1 MENGYMNWV
10 WLAFIHHKQV
20 WRGSRWRMATS
31 TGCGWLLHTTNKSGE
46 KADGEWLHELGVAG
60 FYTPQTSLERK
71 QMENGY
77 MNWVWLAFIHHKQ
90 VWRESRWR
98 MAT

>member
-1 MENGYMNWV
+1 MENGYMWV

-20 WRGSRWRMATS
+20 WRESRWRMATC
-31 TGCGWLLHTTNKSGE
+31 GCGWLLYTTNKSGE
-46 KADGEWLHELGVAG
+46 KVDGEWLHELGVAG

-77 MNWVWLAFIHHKQ
+77 MNWVWLSFIHHQQ